1 VRESRIDSSEA
12 KGLAPAGA
20 GLSKGRALFLRHVG
34 FPLLKRTVSFEWAL
48 EHFEREGRRIVE
60 LTAPFD
66 EEALFTRVMVPP
78 LFGLEDN
85 SRYYS
90 VAMVLEHLLIVG
102 NALQN
107 RIPALSRGE
116 KLAQEVRIE
125 NYKPYTDI
133 GPDVVTRYRAFV
145 GYFREKLLEKMD
157 DIYREN
163 RHEHPWFGPLN
174 PKEWMVM
181 GAIHQTVHRRQIEA
195 ISKRISSS

>member
-1 VRESRIDSSEA
+1 MRESRVDSSEA
-12 KGLAPAGA
+12 EGLAPAGA
-20 GLSKGRALFLRHVG
+20 GLSRGRALFLRYAG
-34 FPLLKRTVSFEWAL
+34 FPLLNRFISFDRGL
-48 EHFEREGRRIVE
+48 DFFEKEGERIVGLAE
-60 LTAPFD
+60 PLD

-78 LFGLEDN
+78 LFGLEEN

-116 KLAQEVRIE
+116 RLAQEVRIE

-133 GPDVVTRYRAFV
+133 TPDIVARYRVFV
-145 GYFREKLLEKMD
+145 EEFREKLLENMG
-157 DIYREN
+157 DIDCEN

-181 GAIHQTVHRRQIEA
+181 GAIHQIVHRRQIEA
-195 ISKRISSS
+195 VLKGLGFF